1 MKINSEELD
10 STNNSNHNSSNNNDS
25 SNSDVKNKELQNTLL
40 DNEQSLNDSFIDA
53 QEDDPI
59 GEPEKAKSDKEMPL
73 EDTSTTADTTTS
85 TTADTTT
92 STTAD
97 TYTPNEDNNE
107 DNNNDNRNESG
118 SYATSTD
125 SDDSSDSL
133 EDPNNLEKMIL
144 STGIRV
150 GTPIKT
156 KFMSSFITR
165 ANPEGLYILDISKT
179 LARIDVAAKFIG
191 RTNIANVAVTSA
203 REYGKT
209 PIEKFCELT
218 GARGIFGRFMPGTFT
233 NPSLPKYLE
242 PEIVIVTD
250 PQADEQAVLEATRA
264 GVPVIALSNSDNIT
278 SKVDLVIPSNNRG
291 RKALATVY
299 WLLTKEVL
307 KKQGKIKSDSE
318 MPMTIDEFEAKLV
331 EELI

>member
-1 MKINSEELD
+1 MEQYIMNMNTDELD
-10 STNNSNHNSSNNNDS
+10 SPNNS
-25 SNSDVKNKELQNTLL
+25 
-40 DNEQSLNDSFIDA
+40 DNEQLDKTDNDA
-53 QEDDPI
+53 TLKTEEEDSNNTTGI
-59 GEPEKAKSDKEMPL
+59 AEESPEDYGNSEQTSIVH
-73 EDTSTTADTTTS
+73 EDSNS
-85 TTADTTT
+85 
-92 STTAD
+92 
-97 TYTPNEDNNE
+97 
-107 DNNNDNRNESG
+107 
-118 SYATSTD
+118 
-125 SDDSSDSL
+125 SSDVVEQSESL

-156 KFMSSFITR
+156 KFMTSFITR

-318 MPMTIDEFEAKLV
+318 MPLTIDDFEAKLV

>member
-1 MKINSEELD
+1 MNIESDESRIDN
-10 STNNSNHNSSNNNDS
+10 TSSGNDNNNNDI
-25 SNSDVKNKELQNTLL
+25 NAVEM
-40 DNEQSLNDSFIDA
+40 NENDSSVNVKEQTENDVTENSEQDTDIIDA
-53 QEDDPI
+53 
-59 GEPEKAKSDKEMPL
+59 
-73 EDTSTTADTTTS
+73 
-85 TTADTTT
+85 
-92 STTAD
+92 
-97 TYTPNEDNNE
+97 
-107 DNNNDNRNESG
+107 
-118 SYATSTD
+118 D
-125 SDDSSDSL
+125 SEEVNTEIAVTESL
-133 EDPNNLEKMIL
+133 EDPDNLEKMIL

-156 KFMSSFITR
+156 KFMTSFITR

-179 LARIDVAAKFIG
+179 LARIDVAAKFIS
-191 RTNIANVAVTSA
+191 RTNIGNVAVTSA

-318 MPMTIDEFEAKLV
+318 MPSTIDDFEAKLV
-331 EELI
+331 EEVL

>member
-1 MKINSEELD
+1 MIEQPSDSNSSHDNNIDENNTKDNSTDTYEN
-10 STNNSNHNSSNNNDS
+10 SFNAETNNERETTTDEDLS
-25 SNSDVKNKELQNTLL
+25 SNSTDF
-40 DNEQSLNDSFIDA
+40 SL
-53 QEDDPI
+53 
-59 GEPEKAKSDKEMPL
+59 
-73 EDTSTTADTTTS
+73 
-85 TTADTTT
+85 
-92 STTAD
+92 
-97 TYTPNEDNNE
+97 
-107 DNNNDNRNESG
+107 
-118 SYATSTD
+118 
-125 SDDSSDSL
+125 DSSSSSSPNLSEYNEEENTESL

-156 KFMSSFITR
+156 KFMTSFITR

-191 RTNIANVAVTSA
+191 RTNIANVAVTSS

-218 GARGIFGRFMPGTFT
+218 GATVIFGRFMPGTFT

-250 PQADEQAVLEATRA
+250 PQADEQAVIEATRA

-278 SKVDLVIPSNNRG
+278 SKVDLVIPTNNRG
-291 RKALATVY
+291 RKALATIY

-318 MPMTIDEFEAKLV
+318 MPLAIDDFEAKLV
-331 EELI
+331 EEVI

>member
-1 MKINSEELD
+1 MYEKVSDSYSQDSYSDKDNVEDSFDNSAEVGTESD
-10 STNNSNHNSSNNNDS
+10 
-25 SNSDVKNKELQNTLL
+25 SNSISSDSNDITS
-40 DNEQSLNDSFIDA
+40 QS
-53 QEDDPI
+53 E
-59 GEPEKAKSDKEMPL
+59 
-73 EDTSTTADTTTS
+73 DTTTNTNTNGAPDS
-85 TTADTTT
+85 ITGDEDT
-92 STTAD
+92 
-97 TYTPNEDNNE
+97 
-107 DNNNDNRNESG
+107 
-118 SYATSTD
+118 
-125 SDDSSDSL
+125 DSL

-156 KFMSSFITR
+156 KFMASFITR

-191 RTNIANVAVTSA
+191 RVSISNVAVTSS

-209 PIEKFCELT
+209 PVEKFCELT

-250 PQADEQAVLEATRA
+250 PQADEQAVLESTRA

-278 SKVDLVIPSNNRG
+278 SKVDIVIPTNNRG

-318 MPMTIDEFEAKLV
+318 MPLTIDDFEAKLV
-331 EELI
+331 EEVI

>member
-1 MKINSEELD
+1 MTEKVSD
-10 STNNSNHNSSNNNDS
+10 SNSS
-25 SNSDVKNKELQNTLL
+25 
-40 DNEQSLNDSFIDA
+40 DNYA
-53 QEDDPI
+53 DDQ
-59 GEPEKAKSDKEMPL
+59 D
-73 EDTSTTADTTTS
+73 
-85 TTADTTT
+85 
-92 STTAD
+92 
-97 TYTPNEDNNE
+97 
-107 DNNNDNRNESG
+107 DNNNNSVENSENSMQVDSENES
-118 SYATSTD
+118 TS
-125 SDDSSDSL
+125 SISSDSKDQSL
-133 EDPNNLEKMIL
+133 QSLESQTNENLSESIETENSDSIEDPTNLEKMIL

-150 GTPIKT
+150 GTPIRT
-156 KFMSSFITR
+156 KFMASFITR

-191 RTNIANVAVTSA
+191 RTNIANVAVTSS

-264 GVPVIALSNSDNIT
+264 GVPVIALANSDNIT
-278 SKVDLVIPSNNRG
+278 SKVDVVIPTNNRG

-318 MPMTIDEFEAKLV
+318 MPLKIDDFEAKLV
-331 EELI
+331 EEVI

>member
-1 MKINSEELD
+1 MEQYIMNMKTDEL
-10 STNNSNHNSSNNNDS
+10 N
-25 SNSDVKNKELQNTLL
+25 
-40 DNEQSLNDSFIDA
+40 SLNDSDNE
-53 QEDDPI
+53 QM
-59 GEPEKAKSDKEMPL
+59 DKTVNDNASKTE
-73 EDTSTTADTTTS
+73 EENSNDTTSVSEEAPENYENSDQTTQTS
-85 TTADTTT
+85 VGD
-92 STTAD
+92 
-97 TYTPNEDNNE
+97 E
-107 DNNNDNRNESG
+107 
-118 SYATSTD
+118 
-125 SDDSSDSL
+125 DSSSSSDTVEQSESL

-156 KFMSSFITR
+156 KFMTSFITR

-307 KKQGKIKSDSE
+307 KKQGKIKSDTE
-318 MPMTIDEFEAKLV
+318 MSLTIDDFEAKLV

>member
-1 MKINSEELD
+1 MIEQLSD
-10 STNNSNHNSSNNNDS
+10 SNSSHNDNNDEDNTKGNSTDTFENSINAETNDEIETTTDEDLS
-25 SNSDVKNKELQNTLL
+25 SNSTDFSSESSSSSPNFSK
-40 DNEQSLNDSFIDA
+40 F
-53 QEDDPI
+53 
-59 GEPEKAKSDKEMPL
+59 
-73 EDTSTTADTTTS
+73 
-85 TTADTTT
+85 
-92 STTAD
+92 
-97 TYTPNEDNNE
+97 NEDENTE
-107 DNNNDNRNESG
+107 
-118 SYATSTD
+118 
-125 SDDSSDSL
+125 SL

-156 KFMSSFITR
+156 KFMTSFITR

-191 RTNIANVAVTSA
+191 RTNIANVAVTSS

-218 GARGIFGRFMPGTFT
+218 GATVIFGRFMPGTFT

-250 PQADEQAVLEATRA
+250 PQADEQAVIEATRA

-278 SKVDLVIPSNNRG
+278 SKVDLVIPTNNRG

-318 MPMTIDEFEAKLV
+318 MPLAIDDFEAKLV
-331 EELI
+331 EEVI

>member
-1 MKINSEELD
+1 MEQCIMNMNSEESAFANNSNLN
-10 STNNSNHNSSNNNDS
+10 NNSNHTGSNVENEESQNTHLGSEQSVDERYDTQDDQIETTNNEESENEAGIDESTAGDS
-25 SNSDVKNKELQNTLL
+25 SST
-40 DNEQSLNDSFIDA
+40 SSR
-53 QEDDPI
+53 
-59 GEPEKAKSDKEMPL
+59 
-73 EDTSTTADTTTS
+73 TSTTSVETD
-85 TTADTTT
+85 
-92 STTAD
+92 
-97 TYTPNEDNNE
+97 EDGE
-107 DNNNDNRNESG
+107 
-118 SYATSTD
+118 
-125 SDDSSDSL
+125 SL

-156 KFMSSFITR
+156 KFMNSFITR

-318 MPMTIDEFEAKLV
+318 MPLKIDDFEAKLV

>member
-1 MKINSEELD
+1 MNLDELNSANMSKDEIINDSSDNSNIDSESATSPDSEINATTASINDND
-10 STNNSNHNSSNNNDS
+10 STNAEGSGPDDEVDQKKDKMGSDDS
-25 SNSDVKNKELQNTLL
+25 LVN
-40 DNEQSLNDSFIDA
+40 
-53 QEDDPI
+53 
-59 GEPEKAKSDKEMPL
+59 
-73 EDTSTTADTTTS
+73 
-85 TTADTTT
+85 
-92 STTAD
+92 
-97 TYTPNEDNNE
+97 
-107 DNNNDNRNESG
+107 
-118 SYATSTD
+118 STD
-125 SDDSSDSL
+125 SESDSIADDDDQNL

-156 KFMSSFITR
+156 KFMNSFITR

-233 NPSLPKYLE
+233 NPSLPKYME

-307 KKQGKIKSDSE
+307 KKQGKIKSDSD
-318 MPMTIDEFEAKLV
+318 MPLAIDDFEAKLV

>member
-1 MKINSEELD
+1 MNMNTEEMDSLNNSNNENIDKTVNDDASTTEGEDSKNTTSNSEESPENYGESD
-10 STNNSNHNSSNNNDS
+10 ETEQTSIGDEESNSS
-25 SNSDVKNKELQNTLL
+25 SDIV
-40 DNEQSLNDSFIDA
+40 EQS
-53 QEDDPI
+53 E
-59 GEPEKAKSDKEMPL
+59 
-73 EDTSTTADTTTS
+73 
-85 TTADTTT
+85 
-92 STTAD
+92 
-97 TYTPNEDNNE
+97 
-107 DNNNDNRNESG
+107 
-118 SYATSTD
+118 
-125 SDDSSDSL
+125 SL

-156 KFMSSFITR
+156 KFMTSFITR

-318 MPMTIDEFEAKLV
+318 MPLTIDDFEAKLV

>member
-1 MKINSEELD
+1 MNSEELD
-10 STNNSNHNSSNNNDS
+10 STNNSNLNNN
-25 SNSDVKNKELQNTLL
+25 NYSDPNAKKEELQS
-40 DNEQSLNDSFIDA
+40 NEQSIEESYVEQSD
-53 QEDDPI
+53 QEEGSEDEAESENSAEADESTRTETTIAPSDD
-59 GEPEKAKSDKEMPL
+59 
-73 EDTSTTADTTTS
+73 
-85 TTADTTT
+85 
-92 STTAD
+92 
-97 TYTPNEDNNE
+97 NEDQNNSE
-107 DNNNDNRNESG
+107 NNNNNNYTNSSG
-118 SYATSTD
+118 SEETSD
-125 SDDSSDSL
+125 SDSL

-318 MPMTIDEFEAKLV
+318 MPMTIDDFEAKLV

>member
-1 MKINSEELD
+1 MEQYIMNMNTDELD
-10 STNNSNHNSSNNNDS
+10 TLDDSNNENLDKPVNDVTSKTEEENSKNITSNAEETPEIYGNSNQIEQTSIGDEEASNSSDMA
-25 SNSDVKNKELQNTLL
+25 
-40 DNEQSLNDSFIDA
+40 EQS
-53 QEDDPI
+53 E
-59 GEPEKAKSDKEMPL
+59 
-73 EDTSTTADTTTS
+73 
-85 TTADTTT
+85 
-92 STTAD
+92 
-97 TYTPNEDNNE
+97 
-107 DNNNDNRNESG
+107 
-118 SYATSTD
+118 
-125 SDDSSDSL
+125 SL

-156 KFMSSFITR
+156 KFMTSIITR

-179 LARIDVAAKFIG
+179 LARTDVAAKFIG

-299 WLLTKEVL
+299 WLLTKEVF

-318 MPMTIDEFEAKLV
+318 MP
-331 EELI
+331 

>member
-1 MKINSEELD
+1 MNMKTDEL
-10 STNNSNHNSSNNNDS
+10 N
-25 SNSDVKNKELQNTLL
+25 
-40 DNEQSLNDSFIDA
+40 SLNDSDNEQLDKTVNDA
-53 QEDDPI
+53 TPKTEEEDSNNTTGIAD
-59 GEPEKAKSDKEMPL
+59 ESPEDYGNSEQTEQTSISD
-73 EDTSTTADTTTS
+73 EDSNS
-85 TTADTTT
+85 
-92 STTAD
+92 
-97 TYTPNEDNNE
+97 
-107 DNNNDNRNESG
+107 
-118 SYATSTD
+118 
-125 SDDSSDSL
+125 SSDMVEQSESL

-156 KFMSSFITR
+156 KFMTSFITR

-278 SKVDLVIPSNNRG
+278 SKVDLVIPSNNSG
-291 RKALATVY
+291 RKALASVY

-318 MPMTIDEFEAKLV
+318 MPLTIDDFEAKLV

>member
-1 MKINSEELD
+1 MEQYIMNMKTDEL
-10 STNNSNHNSSNNNDS
+10 N
-25 SNSDVKNKELQNTLL
+25 
-40 DNEQSLNDSFIDA
+40 SLNDSDNEQLDKTVNDA
-53 QEDDPI
+53 HSKTE
-59 GEPEKAKSDKEMPL
+59 EENSN
-73 EDTSTTADTTTS
+73 DTTTIS
-85 TTADTTT
+85 EESPENYENSDQTTQT
-92 STTAD
+92 
-97 TYTPNEDNNE
+97 
-107 DNNNDNRNESG
+107 G
-118 SYATSTD
+118 I
-125 SDDSSDSL
+125 SDEDSSSLSDTEEQSESL

-156 KFMSSFITR
+156 KFMTSFITR

-318 MPMTIDEFEAKLV
+318 MPLTIDDFEAKLV